1 MDEAGW
7 DRRALLA
14 GVLAPILWFVG
25 VFMSESGGDRPTYD
39 FTGEEILSY
48 VQTST
53 NKILF
58 GALIFLFGGLLF
70 MWFLGAFRSKAAAAE
85 GGVGRLTAT
94 AFGTGLAFAIA
105 IMATWAPILSLG
117 IFMEEGEAANL
128 APEAAQ
134 ALWLAGDGFFVI
146 AEIGLAGFMFAT
158 SLLILRGLGLP
169 KWMAWLGFLMAI
181 VLLIAPVG
189 WAVMIFIFPFWL
201 ILASVLLYRQPAA
214 ATTAVA

>member
-1 MDEAGW
+1 MDTALW

-14 GVLAPILWFVG
+14 GVFAPILWFVG
-25 VFMSESGGDRPTYD
+25 VFLSESGGGRPD
-39 FTGEEILSY
+39 FTATPDEILSY
-48 VQTST
+48 MENNTAKT
-53 NKILF
+53 LF
-58 GALIFLFGGLLF
+58 SALIFLFGGLLF
-70 MWFLGAFRSKAAAAE
+70 MWFLGAFRSKAREAE
-85 GGVGRLTAT
+85 GGAGRLTAT
-94 AFGTGLAFAIA
+94 AFGTGFAFIVS
-105 IMATWAPILSLG
+105 IMATWAPVISMG
-117 IFMEEGEAANL
+117 IYLEDDGGDL

-134 ALWLAGDGFFVI
+134 ALWLAGDGFFVL

-201 ILASVLLYRQPAA
+201 VLASILLYQEPAA
-214 ATTAVA
+214 PTTAVG